1 MKNCAIDLKKNN
13 LYRIPFHIT
22 KKCKI
27 SWVFYAA
34 SSLFLAGVVHKEE
47 GSANFYGT
55 KGYSWTG
62 HHIED
67 LGDNRLAIS
76 AHMAKLNYVINTG
89 GEVKI
94 VDYDLNEILTIPNPE
109 LHSDQ
114 FGYSMIATDLIID
127 GKLRN
132 ELGTVGHIF
141 FQILH
146 ILPIL

>member
-1 MKNCAIDLKKNN
+1 MSAVN
-13 LYRIPFHIT
+13 
-22 KKCKI
+22 KI
-27 SWVFYAA
+27 KPVSIALEIRF
-34 SSLFLAGVVHKEE
+34 SLIFLAGVVHKED

-76 AHMAKLNYVINTG
+76 AHMTKLNYVINTG

-94 VDYDLNEILTIPNPE
+94 VDYDLNEILTIPNRE

-114 FGYSMIATDLIID
+114 FGYSMIATDLMID

-132 ELGTVGHIF
+132 ELGTVNHIF
-141 FQILH
+141 LNVAYTPRITEMPLCFQIRVGKQ
-146 ILPIL
+146 